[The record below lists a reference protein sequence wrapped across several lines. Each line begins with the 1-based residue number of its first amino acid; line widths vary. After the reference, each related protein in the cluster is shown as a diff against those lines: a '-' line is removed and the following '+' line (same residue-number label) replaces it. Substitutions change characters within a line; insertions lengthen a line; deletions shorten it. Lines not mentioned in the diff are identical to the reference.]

1 MKSLILLF
9 RIANTV
15 MLIAWPFL
23 AWAMVSYGQFNVV
36 LPVIILFFVLRLLLS
51 RTKISRKT
59 IGRKK
64 TDKPQNVNWDTGWIL
79 SIAGI
84 LLGLASFILRDH
96 QLLMYYPVVVNIVLF
111 TLFGCSLY
119 YGPPIV
125 ERLAR
130 LKEPDL
136 PPEGIAYTRR
146 VTYIW
151 CLFFILNGTVALG
164 TCLYNDMTLWT
175 LWNGMISYLLIGL
188 LIVIEWLVR
197 QRVKKR

>member
-1 MKSLILLF
+1 MKPLILLF

-23 AWAMVSYGQFNVV
+23 VWAMVSYGQFNAV
-36 LPVIILFFVLRLLLS
+36 LPIIILFFVFRLLLS
-51 RTKISRKT
+51 KNKGLSKH
-59 IGRKK
+59 K
-64 TDKPQNVNWDTGWIL
+64 TDKQQYTHWNTGWIL

-84 LLGLASFILRDH
+84 LLGLASFFLRNH
-96 QLLMYYPVVVNIVLF
+96 HLLMYYPVIVNAVLL
-111 TLFGCSLY
+111 TLFGSSLC

-130 LKEPDL
+130 IKEPDL
-136 PPEGIAYTRR
+136 PPEGVAYTRK

-151 CLFFILNGTVALG
+151 CWFFIFNGTVAFG

-188 LIVIEWLVR
+188 LIIIEWLVR
-197 QRVKKR
+197 QRIKKR

>member
-1 MKSLILLF
+1 
-9 RIANTV
+9 

-23 AWAMVSYGQFNVV
+23 VWAMVSYGQFNIV

-51 RTKISRKT
+51 RKT

-64 TDKPQNVNWDTGWIL
+64 TDKLQNINWNTGWIL

-84 LLGLASFILRDH
+84 SLGLASFILRDH
-96 QLLMYYPVVVNIVLF
+96 QLLMYYPVVVNIVLL
-111 TLFGCSLY
+111 TLFGGSLY
-119 YGPPIV
+119 YGPPVV

-130 LKEPDL
+130 LKEPNL
-136 PPEGIAYTRR
+136 PPEGIVYTRR

-151 CLFFILNGTVALG
+151 CLFFILNGTAALG